1 MTDYKRNTL
10 KDITKAKSREDLRY
24 YENMQAKDYIDD
36 RLIYKIK
43 LYFKFSRRCERAYR
57 FIVFF
62 TLLFGALVPIFMNW
76 DYLNGYNFGED
87 SNLGKQLATFFSI
100 IVIIL
105 VSFEATFKFRE
116 RLQNYKK
123 TEDQL
128 THELYLFQSG
138 TYPYELKSEEDNFRL
153 LVFRVESIIREERD
167 DTIEKATTEVVE
179 KNKFGQ

>member
-1 MTDYKRNTL
+1 
-10 KDITKAKSREDLRY
+10 
-24 YENMQAKDYIDD
+24 MQAKDYIND
-36 RLIYKIK
+36 RLIPKIQ
-43 LYFKFSRRCERAYR
+43 LYFKFSQRCGKAYR

-62 TLLFGALVPIFMNW
+62 TLLFGALVPIFLNW
-76 DYLNGYNFGED
+76 DLLTGYNIGED
-87 SNLGKQLATFFSI
+87 SNLGKQFATFFSI
-100 IVIIL
+100 LVIIL

-128 THELYLFQSG
+128 THELYLFQSR
-138 TYPYELKSEEDNFRL
+138 TDPYELKSEEDNFRL

-167 DTIEKATTEVVE
+167 DTIEKATTQVVE